1 MPSADVAKSTLILGF
16 SFFIPDSISF
26 FMRLVWGAWNWANSL
41 AGGSEVSPTYCLSP
55 NILFQMIH
63 KHIHSFS
70 VLGRQLSLGSFLSE
84 LLVHGQWVQGFDH
97 NLHSHG
103 DYSGALSYSGI
114 CLPGWGFAQQFYTN
128 FLNVAFASN
137 PSINEVVL
145 LPLEPLWVHWEKRPS
160 TLIDLWSPF

>member
-1 MPSADVAKSTLILGF
+1 MPSADVAKSTLILEF
-16 SFFIPDSISF
+16 SFFIPDNISF
-26 FMRLVWGAWNWANSL
+26 FMRLVWG
-41 AGGSEVSPTYCLSP
+41 GGHEIEQTVLQRVLKFLQHTACLP
-55 NILFQMIH
+55 IFFQMIH

-70 VLGRQLSLGSFLSE
+70 GLGRQLSLGSFLFE

-103 DYSGALSYSGI
+103 DYSDTLSYSGI
-114 CLPGWGFAQQFYTN
+114 CLPGWGFVQQFYTH
-128 FLNVAFASN
+128 FLKVAFALN

-160 TLIDLWSPF
+160 TLIDL